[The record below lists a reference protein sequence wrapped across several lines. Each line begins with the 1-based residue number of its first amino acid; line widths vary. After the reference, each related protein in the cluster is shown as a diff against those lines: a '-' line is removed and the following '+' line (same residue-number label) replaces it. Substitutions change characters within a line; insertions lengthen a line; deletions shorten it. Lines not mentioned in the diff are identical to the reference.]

1 MVRLLL
7 TPLVLLLALAGVAR
21 SQGMPPVDVALVL
34 AVDASGSIDDEEF
47 ALQRQGIATAITHP
61 RVLTVIQSGHVGA
74 IAIAYVEWG
83 GPGTATTVV
92 GWHMVGGE
100 AQAQLFARAVIVA
113 PRSAQSFNAMG
124 DAIDHSAALIAACP
138 CQPIR
143 KVIDISGDNPDN
155 RSRRPVAVARNAAM
169 AAGITV
175 NALAVVGETYPPD
188 QKPWLVTDY
197 ETHVIGGAG
206 AFVMAA
212 RGRDDFTRALL
223 DKLVIEMSGTT
234 RPAGHPDHNDASFE
248 TPLRGSS

>member
-7 TPLVLLLALAGVAR
+7 TPLLMVLASGAWA
-21 SQGMPPVDVALVL
+21 QANPPVDVALVL
-34 AVDASGSIDDEEF
+34 AVDASGSIDADEF
-47 ALQRQGIATAITHP
+47 ALQRQGIAAAITHP
-61 RVLTVIQSGHVGA
+61 RVLSVIQSGHIGT

-92 GWHMVGGE
+92 GWHLVGGE
-100 AQAQLFARAVIVA
+100 AQAAQFAGTVVAA
-113 PRSAQSFNAMG
+113 PRSDQSYNAIG
-124 DAIDHSAALIAACP
+124 DAIDHAAALIAACP

-155 RSRRPVAVARNAAM
+155 RSKRPAPLARNAAI

-175 NALAVVGETYPPD
+175 NALAVVAETYPPD
-188 QKPWLVTDY
+188 QKPWLVANY
-197 ETHVIGGAG
+197 EAQVIGGAG

-212 RGRDDFTRALL
+212 RGREDFTRALL

-234 RPAGHPDHNDASFE
+234 PPVRAAADDPRTLPGDS
-248 TPLRGSS
+248 